1 MTPNRGSQKQQ
12 RASHVPKYCKLIYNY
27 LNFNEMKT
35 KEETKKAADN
45 KVSKQAEET
54 VSARDR
60 IKLRGLFG
68 IMKGKIHYDEDA
80 DIFNLEPL

>member
-1 MTPNRGSQKQQ
+1 
-12 RASHVPKYCKLIYNY
+12 
-27 LNFNEMKT
+27 MKT

>member
-1 MTPNRGSQKQQ
+1 ME
-12 RASHVPKYCKLIYNY
+12 A
-27 LNFNEMKT
+27 
-35 KEETKKAADN
+35 KEQTKKAADK

-60 IKLRGLFG
+60 IEPRGLSG

-80 DIFNLEPL
+80 DISNLGPL